1 MRFLVLGS
9 MNIDNTFSVEHIV
22 REGETISSHGMSRSA
37 GGKGANQSASL
48 AKAGAN
54 VCFAGKC
61 GSDGRWILDLLKTYG
76 VDVSLS
82 IVGECNT
89 GMAMIQVD
97 DKGQNSIV
105 LDAGGNRLWQE
116 DEVKTILS
124 SFNEGDVIV
133 LQNEIN
139 LLPLIIEE
147 AKRRGMI
154 VVLNPSPFDNAISS
168 LPLDSV
174 DWFFVNE
181 IEGKALTGEDGFDEI
196 LNAFKKLYPGASIVL
211 TCGKKGAYAMVG
223 GDICYQEIID
233 YPVVDTTGAG
243 DTFLGFFLSSFLRG
257 ESAEKSLLTA
267 TKASAIAVSRKGAMS
282 AIPLKEEVI

>member
-22 REGETISSHGMSRSA
+22 KEGETISSRGMSKSA
-37 GGKGANQSASL
+37 GGKGANQAASL
-48 AKAGAN
+48 AKADSD
-54 VCFAGKC
+54 VYFAGKC
-61 GSDGRWILDLLKTYG
+61 GPDGRWILDLLKTYG

-97 DKGQNSIV
+97 DRGQNSIV
-105 LDAGGNRLWQE
+105 LDAGGNRLWKE
-116 DEVKTILS
+116 KEVKEILS
-124 SFNEGDVIV
+124 SFSDGDVIV
-133 LQNEIN
+133 LQNEVN
-139 LLPLIIEE
+139 LLSFIIEE
-147 AKRRGMI
+147 AKKRGMI
-154 VVLNPSPFDNAISS
+154 VVLNPSPFDSTIGS

-196 LNAFKKLYPGASIVL
+196 LNAFKKLYPKASIVL
-211 TCGKKGAYAMVG
+211 TCGRKGAYAMVE
-223 GDICYQEIID
+223 GDVCYQEIID

-243 DTFLGFFLSSFLRG
+243 DTFLGFFLSSFLGG

-282 AIPLKEEVI
+282 AIPFKAEVL